1 MRRVWFW
8 LRWVARDL
16 RSRWQQVAAIALTI
30 AIGVG
35 MSAGIG
41 SMTAWRQESY
51 DKSYALLAAHDLR
64 VQLAEGS
71 SVPRGALLDAVS
83 GFDGLAAAEERL
95 IAPTQVDASHGD
107 ETILVPGRLIGV
119 DVTQRGPRVDAL
131 YVTAGRALGPADVT
145 TPAAVL
151 ESHFA
156 DHYGL
161 PPSGT
166 VDLPGGVRLPYVG
179 TVYQPEY
186 FMVTTEA
193 GGMLAESNFA
203 VVFAPLPVAQR
214 IAGTPG
220 EVNDLI
226 VRLQPGVD
234 RNEARDRLV
243 AALGATFP
251 SLAAT
256 VTTIEQDP
264 AWLGMYGDMRNDQQ
278 TMGALS
284 WLVFGAAVFAAF
296 NLTSRIVEAK
306 RRELGIGMALGQPR
320 WQIALRPVLMGL
332 EIGVLGVFFGIGA
345 GLLVAAGFRSVMVS
359 LQPMPVFL
367 TPLQVNAFVRAAAIG
382 LALPVVATL
391 WPVWRA
397 VRVNPVDAI
406 RTGHLAAR
414 GVTVRPWLQRLT
426 SHGSSMSL
434 MPFRNVL
441 RAPRR
446 TFLTAMG
453 IGVSV
458 MALVGVLGA
467 LDSYFATIDR
477 GAVEIRTGMTPRMQ
491 VDLAGIMPA
500 SHGVPAALAKVP
512 GVQAVAPTLRLG
524 GTLIAD
530 NGSRIDVQL
539 ELLDLQNEVW
549 NPTITDAVDPGGLP
563 GIVLAEKAA
572 SDLGLVPGDVVT
584 VRHPV
589 RLSGETAFGSVD
601 EPMRVIGLHPY
612 PIRAFAYLDDT
623 TAARFRLAGMANT
636 VQLGLAP
643 GADPG
648 AVKRA
653 VFELPGVASAQP
665 ADATVSIL
673 EDLMASFTGIFRI
686 VELFVLGLALLI
698 AFNAAAISV
707 DERSREHATMF
718 AFGVTPPSVLRGI
731 TMEGLIVG
739 LLGTVIGIV
748 FGMLAVRW
756 VIGGAATDMPDLGMT
771 VTVSVATIATAV
783 LLGVIAVGLAPLFTY
798 RRLRRMDVPS
808 TLRVME

>member
-1 MRRVWFW
+1 M
-8 LRWVARDL
+8 
-16 RSRWQQVAAIALTI
+16 
-30 AIGVG
+30 
-35 MSAGIG
+35 
-41 SMTAWRQESY
+41 
-51 DKSYALLAAHDLR
+51 
-64 VQLAEGS
+64 
-71 SVPRGALLDAVS
+71 
-83 GFDGLAAAEERL
+83 
-95 IAPTQVDASHGD
+95 
-107 ETILVPGRLIGV
+107 
-119 DVTQRGPRVDAL
+119 
-131 YVTAGRALGPADVT
+131 
-145 TPAAVL
+145 
-151 ESHFA
+151 
-156 DHYGL
+156 
-161 PPSGT
+161 
-166 VDLPGGVRLPYVG
+166 
-179 TVYQPEY
+179 
-186 FMVTTEA
+186 
-193 GGMLAESNFA
+193 
-203 VVFAPLPVAQR
+203 
-214 IAGTPG
+214 
-220 EVNDLI
+220 
-226 VRLQPGVD
+226 
-234 RNEARDRLV
+234 
-243 AALGATFP
+243 
-251 SLAAT
+251 
-256 VTTIEQDP
+256 TTIEQDP

-296 NLTSRIVEAK
+296 NLTSRMVEAK

-367 TPLQVNAFVRAAAIG
+367 TPAPGERIRARRGDRPSPAGRRDALARLARGACEPGRRDPYGSPRRQRRDGAA
-382 LALPVVATL
+382 LAAT
-391 WPVWRA
+391 A
-397 VRVNPVDAI
+397 
-406 RTGHLAAR
+406 HLA
-414 GVTVRPWLQRLT
+414 RLE
-426 SHGSSMSL
+426 HE
-434 MPFRNVL
+434 PHAVPQ
-441 RAPRR
+441 RAPGAAED
-446 TFLTAMG
+446 FLTAMG

-477 GAVEIRTGMTPRMQ
+477 GAVESNGHDAAHAGRPGRGRCPHRMASPQ
-491 VDLAGIMPA
+491 RSRRFPACRLWRRRCDLGAR
-500 SHGVPAALAKVP
+500 SFD
-512 GVQAVAPTLRLG
+512 QQQT
-524 GTLIAD
+524 
-530 NGSRIDVQL
+530 RIDVQL

-648 AVKRA
+648 AVERA
-653 VFELPGVASAQP
+653 VFELPGMASAQP

-718 AFGVTPPSVLRGI
+718 AFGVTPPSVLEFRPW
-731 TMEGLIVG
+731 
-739 LLGTVIGIV
+739 
-748 FGMLAVRW
+748 R
-756 VIGGAATDMPDLGMT
+756 D
-771 VTVSVATIATAV
+771 
-783 LLGVIAVGLAPLFTY
+783 
-798 RRLRRMDVPS
+798 
-808 TLRVME
+808 